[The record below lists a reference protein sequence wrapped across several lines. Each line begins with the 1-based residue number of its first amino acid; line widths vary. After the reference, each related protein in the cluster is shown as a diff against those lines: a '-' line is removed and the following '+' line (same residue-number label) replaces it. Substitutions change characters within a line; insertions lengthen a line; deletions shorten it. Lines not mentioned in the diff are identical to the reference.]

1 MMYNIII
8 KDERE
13 VIPMKHFMVICHR
26 GHCGTGHSTEIKFVF
41 IANNA
46 IEAMDK
52 ARKMPSVKH
61 TRLAMIVKEI
71 TATEYNEYRQISAY
85 ERFNQTSIS
94 TKRRGRR

>member
-1 MMYNIII
+1 
-8 KDERE
+8 
-13 VIPMKHFMVICHR
+13 MKYYMIICHR

-52 ARKMPSVKH
+52 ARRMPSVKH

-71 TATEYNEYRQISAY
+71 TSIEYNEYRQISAY
-85 ERFNQTSIS
+85 ERFNQTNIS
-94 TKRRGRR
+94 AKRRGRR